1 MTKYDERESNDSVG
15 DERLRRVKP
24 RIRLRPPLSFRSL
37 SRSTVDLVF
46 ISIVVS
52 LFCFLFSRFSFS
64 KRILS
69 KRSNTFFCF
78 SDRTM
83 GLARIALVAHCE
95 NRKERERERS
105 MGEEIY
111 VYTGSLINPA
121 VQLYIYFSID
131 TV

>member
-24 RIRLRPPLSFRSL
+24 RIRLRPPLSL
-37 SRSTVDLVF
+37 SALCPRPRL
-46 ISIVVS
+46 ISFLFPS
-52 LFCFLFSRFSFS
+52 LFLFFVSFFRVFHFLNASF
-64 KRILS
+64 R
-69 KRSNTFFCF
+69 RSNTFFYF

-83 GLARIALVAHCE
+83 GLAQIALVAHCE
-95 NRKERERERS
+95 NRKEREREKS
-105 MGEEIY
+105 TGEEI
-111 VYTGSLINPA
+111 YTGSLINPA

>member
-37 SRSTVDLVF
+37 SPSTVDLVF

-95 NRKERERERS
+95 NRKERERERQREKH
-105 MGEEIY
+105 GGGDIY
-111 VYTGSLINPA
+111 GIVDKSCCA
-121 VQLYIYFSID
+121 ALYLLFD
-131 TV
+131 